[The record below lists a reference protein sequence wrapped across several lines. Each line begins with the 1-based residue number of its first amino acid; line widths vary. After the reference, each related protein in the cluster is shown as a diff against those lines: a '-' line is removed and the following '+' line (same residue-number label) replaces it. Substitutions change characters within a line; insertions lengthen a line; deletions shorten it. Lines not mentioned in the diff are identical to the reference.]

1 MRYLNTERQ
10 RTNLIGTNM
19 AAATYKPLFN
29 RRYLFWLMW
38 AVALVIVLLH
48 ATGRETPHTPAEISW
63 QPQPPHW
70 HLFIA
75 NVEQHQ
81 LQASLNLPP
90 GWNLKG
96 QQLRAALQ
104 VGIEDWLLQPDIEQQ
119 LTDYGWQAQLLMDST
134 GLRLQ
139 LALPHP
145 PAHTQLDWLSQALPQ
160 LSDSLTPQQQQRL
173 MAEWRLDQQQPE
185 PRLLAEFASWLFP
198 TPPELPAWTLI
209 YQSDTVLPIPATSA
223 ILPDL
228 HTSPLSHSHQR
239 EERGYVNQP
248 YQLLGWSV
256 PLATSTDSLVTRRA
270 AVIAL
275 QQILD
280 GLPDTH
286 EYRLIWNPLPPQSYL
301 ALIVSGA
308 ADQELER
315 QLRELILD
323 PASDRL
329 FQEAKTRLQ
338 AQDPQVREWLELTAR
353 LQLATGN
360 ETDYTAAFQQL
371 TTDAIRQQLLILMN
385 PAHQLNLMLKPY

>member
-1 MRYLNTERQ
+1 M
-10 RTNLIGTNM
+10 
-19 AAATYKPLFN
+19 
-29 RRYLFWLMW
+29 
-38 AVALVIVLLH
+38 
-48 ATGRETPHTPAEISW
+48 
-63 QPQPPHW
+63 
-70 HLFIA
+70 
-75 NVEQHQ
+75 
-81 LQASLNLPP
+81 
-90 GWNLKG
+90 
-96 QQLRAALQ
+96 
-104 VGIEDWLLQPDIEQQ
+104 
-119 LTDYGWQAQLLMDST
+119 
-134 GLRLQ
+134 
-139 LALPHP
+139 
-145 PAHTQLDWLSQALPQ
+145 
-160 LSDSLTPQQQQRL
+160 
-173 MAEWRLDQQQPE
+173 
-185 PRLLAEFASWLFP
+185 
-198 TPPELPAWTLI
+198 
-209 YQSDTVLPIPATSA
+209 
-223 ILPDL
+223 
-228 HTSPLSHSHQR
+228 
-239 EERGYVNQP
+239 
-248 YQLLGWSV
+248 
-256 PLATSTDSLVTRRA
+256 TRRA